1 MTKNSAAPRRPR
13 AVHRCGECGWESVK
27 WVGRCG
33 ECQAWGTVEEVGV
46 PTAART
52 AAGPVSSRA
61 VPIAEV
67 DVEAASATPSGVGE
81 LDRVLGGGLV
91 SGAVVLLAGEPGV
104 GKSTMLLEVAAAW
117 ARAGRRT
124 LYVTGEESAAQVR
137 MRADRTDGVQQ
148 SLYLA
153 AETDL
158 AAILTHVAEVRP
170 SLLIVDSV
178 QTIASA
184 QVEGSAGGVTQVR
197 EVAASLTQ
205 VAKRTGIPIVL
216 VGHVTKDGSI
226 AGPRVLEH
234 MVDVVL
240 SFEGDK
246 RSRLRMLRAVKNRF
260 GPVDE
265 VGCFDLSD
273 GGIVEVLD
281 PTGLFVSRHGA
292 PVPGTCVTVT
302 LEGRRPLLAE
312 VQALV
317 MATDSPSPKRS
328 TAGID
333 INRLSMLLA
342 VLGRRCGVHLRKH
355 EVYTATVGGARLHD
369 PAADLAIAI
378 AVASAATDDSSFQR
392 LVAIGEIGLAGEVR
406 RVASVHQR
414 IAEAARLGFTHA
426 IVPSD
431 LGPAAERQRPP
442 SSITVLDV
450 PDVGSALRVLGLKK
464 APVAVDGL

>member
-1 MTKNSAAPRRPR
+1 
-13 AVHRCGECGWESVK
+13 
-27 WVGRCG
+27 
-33 ECQAWGTVEEVGV
+33 
-46 PTAART
+46 
-52 AAGPVSSRA
+52 
-61 VPIAEV
+61 
-67 DVEAASATPSGVGE
+67 
-81 LDRVLGGGLV
+81 
-91 SGAVVLLAGEPGV
+91 
-104 GKSTMLLEVAAAW
+104 
-117 ARAGRRT
+117 
-124 LYVTGEESAAQVR
+124 
-137 MRADRTDGVQQ
+137 
-148 SLYLA
+148 
-153 AETDL
+153 
-158 AAILTHVAEVRP
+158 
-170 SLLIVDSV
+170 
-178 QTIASA
+178 
-184 QVEGSAGGVTQVR
+184 
-197 EVAASLTQ
+197 
-205 VAKRTGIPIVL
+205 
-216 VGHVTKDGSI
+216 
-226 AGPRVLEH
+226 
-234 MVDVVL
+234 
-240 SFEGDK
+240 
-246 RSRLRMLRAVKNRF
+246 MLRAVKNRF

-406 RVASVHQR
+406 RVPSVHQR

-450 PDVGSALRVLGLKK
+450 PDVGSALRVLGLTK